1 MKNDKVLSYFLF
13 VLLCLVYFIS
23 GYILGFYQG
32 NISAYK
38 EKSYQINKFF
48 DGKI

>member
-1 MKNDKVLSYFLF
+1 MKNNFLSYFLF
-13 VLLCLVYFIS
+13 FILCIVYFIC

-32 NISAYK
+32 NIFAYK

-48 DGKI
+48 DGDI

>member
-1 MKNDKVLSYFLF
+1 MKNDKVLSYVLF
-13 VLLCLVYFIS
+13 IFLCLVYFLS

-38 EKSYQINKFF
+38 EKSYQINKFY
-48 DGKI
+48 DKEI